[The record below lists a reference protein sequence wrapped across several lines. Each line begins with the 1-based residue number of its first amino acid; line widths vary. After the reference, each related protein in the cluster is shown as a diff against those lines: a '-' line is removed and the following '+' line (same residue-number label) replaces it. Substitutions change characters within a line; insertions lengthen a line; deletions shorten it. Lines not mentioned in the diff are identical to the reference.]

1 MADIR
6 LKEQRTPYLRLNGKG
21 QRERVVFLSASA
33 AQLLAQYLETRPA
46 AGSPKRVFLNRR
58 GRHIT
63 VTGIQ
68 LQLAKYCRQ
77 AGIWLTC
84 HQLRHTFA
92 CRLIAA
98 DVPVTSVQK
107 LLGHASLRTTQLY
120 IRVADSQV
128 ERDYHA
134 GISKVILRFL
144 AEGGGTL
151 MAIPAPVP
159 LSRTGVR
166 ARTWRSP
173 TATTAAS
180 QPWMPTATVRR
191 NGHASRNQAATLLRI
206 SALLALPAILA
217 DLPVWIREPF
227 SRYLRLKQRNW
238 PAKTVQRRTRQLGR
252 RLGQLLQFL
261 LEQYGWQEWHQLS
274 LRWIEDFIDAR
285 LCQGLAAATI
295 NWDLIH
301 FRGLC
306 HFLIDEAYPVPAALT
321 RIKLLDTPRRLP
333 RPLSAE
339 QVQQVEGCIQ
349 AAISAAP

>member
-1 MADIR
+1 MFPKDEIESFEKYWRRRKPGRSTAIHYVSDATIFFNWAQQPPEAISVHQVDLFIEWQRGLGRAPATIQRRLVALRMFYDYLAYARDQDVANPVVPQRHYIDGGQPLPRDVSAEVIAQLFVAIGIHLRDRTIFTLMLHAGLRVGEVANLRVMTQCIHDWVADIR
-6 LKEQRTPYLRLNGKG
+6 LKEQRTPYLHLNGKG

-134 GISKVILRFL
+134 GISKVI
-144 AEGGGTL
+144 
-151 MAIPAPVP
+151 
-159 LSRTGVR
+159 
-166 ARTWRSP
+166 
-173 TATTAAS
+173 
-180 QPWMPTATVRR
+180 
-191 NGHASRNQAATLLRI
+191 
-206 SALLALPAILA
+206 
-217 DLPVWIREPF
+217 
-227 SRYLRLKQRNW
+227 
-238 PAKTVQRRTRQLGR
+238 
-252 RLGQLLQFL
+252 
-261 LEQYGWQEWHQLS
+261 
-274 LRWIEDFIDAR
+274 
-285 LCQGLAAATI
+285 QGS
-295 NWDLIH
+295 
-301 FRGLC
+301 
-306 HFLIDEAYPVPAALT
+306 
-321 RIKLLDTPRRLP
+321 LP
-333 RPLSAE
+333 R
-339 QVQQVEGCIQ
+339 Q
-349 AAISAAP
+349 AGR